1 MKGLLMKRAERWMA
15 KNKQTDINYDI
26 RLYENRT
33 YRVSFQMTVPSD
45 IITKLAGWMLA
56 KQGVNEKVNLS
67 EFEVDKRLHAKVLKG
82 FGKTIDEVEK
92 QVKKDISGFKLVT
105 FIVEKFTYKDIGDQK
120 YLVKM
125 ILNGDYVIAE

>member
-1 MKGLLMKRAERWMA
+1 
-15 KNKQTDINYDI
+15 
-26 RLYENRT
+26 
-33 YRVSFQMTVPSD
+33 MTVPSD